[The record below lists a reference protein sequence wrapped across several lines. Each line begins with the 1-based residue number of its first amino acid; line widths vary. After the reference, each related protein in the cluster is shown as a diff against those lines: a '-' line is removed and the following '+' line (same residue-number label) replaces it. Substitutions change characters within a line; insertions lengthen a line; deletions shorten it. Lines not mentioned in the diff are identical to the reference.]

1 MNFNRKYLVLAALLA
16 AGCSGGGGYGGDG
29 GGGNNNPP
37 PATPPAPTGTAFG
50 PFIKAQLAQTS
61 DTSEPADV
69 NDRQFEFDD
78 NEAAFD
84 DVLQ

>member
-1 MNFNRKYLVLAALLA
+1 MNFNRKYLALVALLL
-16 AGCSGGGGYGGDG
+16 AGCGGGGGYDG

-37 PATPPAPTGTAFG
+37 PSGATAFA

-61 DTSEPADV
+61 DTAEPVDV
-69 NDRQFEFDD
+69 NDRQFEFD
-78 NEAAFD
+78 ESETSFD